1 MNNYYLD
8 TSIWLDYSE
17 LREENGEKALRLIIS
32 LIIDNAII
40 IYSDLILKELR
51 NVLLTETEI
60 NNLLGIA
67 RPDNIKRVHIFKEQ
81 LTEAKKIAK
90 QRDVPLGDA
99 IHVVVARD
107 NEAILVSRD
116 KDFDKLRDIVTTKIP
131 EALF

>member
-99 IHVVVARD
+99 IHAVVARD